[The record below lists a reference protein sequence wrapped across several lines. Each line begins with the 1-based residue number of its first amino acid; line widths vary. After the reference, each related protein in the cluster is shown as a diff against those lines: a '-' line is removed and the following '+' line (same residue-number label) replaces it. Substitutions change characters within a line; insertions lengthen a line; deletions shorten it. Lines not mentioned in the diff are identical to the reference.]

1 MADNSCVLW
10 CGKSLAATY
19 VRLVTDKLTKHKTV
33 NTSKSSSVQ
42 EKFLLAFEICLFQ
55 FFFFLSYFIHI

>member
-1 MADNSCVLW
+1 MCCGVASLW
-10 CGKSLAATY
+10 LQTY

-55 FFFFLSYFIHI
+55 FFFFFYHILFIFK